1 MTTYLVT
8 GCAGFIGSHLC
19 DSLLEDGHSVVGVDA
34 FTPTYPRSLKER
46 NLRDALSNSR
56 FRLAELDVAIADG
69 ALVEAV
75 ADAELVFH
83 LAAQPGVRTSWGAS
97 FEHYVHRNLL
107 ATQRVFEA
115 AAEVGLR
122 VVLASSS
129 SVYGDV
135 EAGATQESAAL
146 RPISPYGVTKLGCEH
161 LARAYAKSFDLDVV
175 TLRYFTVFGPRQR
188 PDMAFTRIAAAVVDG
203 GTPFEVF
210 GSGEQSRDFT
220 YVADAVA
227 ATVLAGEHAP
237 SDSIYNVG
245 GGEEATVN
253 RALELVE
260 EIAGRPVEILR
271 TQRMRGDVRRTS
283 ADTSALRAE
292 CSWVPSVSLRE
303 GLRAQLKWYEE
314 LRAELE
320 EPAALAGLVE
330 R

>member
-1 MTTYLVT
+1 MTTYVVT

-34 FTPTYPRSLKER
+34 FTPAYPRSLKER
-46 NLRDALSNSR
+46 NLRDALTNSR

-135 EAGATQESAAL
+135 ESGATHESAAL

-203 GTPFEVF
+203 TPFEVF

-253 RALELVE
+253 RVLELVE

-271 TQRMRGDVRRTS
+271 TQTMRGDVRRTS
-283 ADTSALRAE
+283 ADTSALSAE

>member
-1 MTTYLVT
+1 VTTYLVT

-129 SVYGDV
+129 SVYGNV
-135 EAGATQESAAL
+135 ETGASQESAAL

-203 GTPFEVF
+203 TPFEVF

-253 RALELVE
+253 RVLELVE

-320 EPAALAGLVE
+320 EPAALAGLGE

>member
-1 MTTYLVT
+1 VTTYLVT

-19 DSLLEDGHSVVGVDA
+19 DSLLEDGHSVIGVDA

-46 NLRDALSNSR
+46 NLRDALANSR

-135 EAGATQESAAL
+135 ETGATQESAAL

-188 PDMAFTRIAAAVVDG
+188 PDMAFTRIAAAIVD

-237 SDSIYNVG
+237 SGSIYNVG

-253 RALELVE
+253 RVLELVG
-260 EIAGRPVEILR
+260 EIAGPPVEILR
-271 TQRMRGDVRRTS
+271 TQTMRGDVRRTS

>member
-1 MTTYLVT
+1 VTRYLVT

-115 AAEVGLR
+115 AVEVGLR

-135 EAGATQESAAL
+135 ETGATHESAAL

-203 GTPFEVF
+203 TPFEVF

-253 RALELVE
+253 RVLELVE

-303 GLRAQLKWYEE
+303 GLRAQLKWYEG

-320 EPAALAGLVE
+320 GPAALAGLVE

>member
-1 MTTYLVT
+1 VTTYLVT

-19 DSLLEDGHSVVGVDA
+19 DALLEDGHSVVGVDA

-46 NLRDALSNSR
+46 NLRDARTNSR
-56 FRLAELDVAIADG
+56 FRLAELDVAIEDG

-75 ADAELVFH
+75 AEAELVFH

-135 EAGATQESAAL
+135 ETGATQESAAL

-188 PDMAFTRIAAAVVDG
+188 PDMAFTRIAAAAVD

-227 ATVLAGEHAP
+227 ATVLAGEGAP

-253 RALELVE
+253 RVLELVE
-260 EIAGRPVEILR
+260 EITGRPVEILR

>member
-1 MTTYLVT
+1 VSTYVVT

-19 DSLLEDGHSVVGVDA
+19 DSLLEDGHNVVGVDA
-34 FTPTYPRSLKER
+34 FTPVYARSLKER
-46 NLRDALSNSR
+46 NVRNARSNPR

-75 ADAELVFH
+75 AGAELVFH

-115 AAEVGLR
+115 AAEVGVR

-129 SVYGDV
+129 SVYGNA
-135 EAGATQESAAL
+135 ESGATRESAAL

-161 LARAYAKSFDLDVV
+161 LARAYAESFDLDVV

-203 GTPFEVF
+203 TPFEVF
-210 GSGEQSRDFT
+210 GTGEQSRDFT
-220 YVADAVA
+220 YVTDAVA
-227 ATVLAGEHAP
+227 ATLLAGEHAP
-237 SDSIYNVG
+237 SGSIYNVG
-245 GGEEATVN
+245 GGETATVN
-253 RALELVE
+253 RVLELVE
-260 EIAGRPVEILR
+260 DIAGRPVEILR
-271 TQRMRGDVRRTS
+271 TQRMAGDVRRTS
-283 ADTSALRAE
+283 ADTSALRSE
-292 CSWVPSVSLRE
+292 CLWVPSVSLRE
-303 GLRAQLKWYEE
+303 GLRAQLEWYEE
-314 LRAELE
+314 LRAELDQ
-320 EPAALAGLVE
+320 PAALAAVPE

>member
-8 GCAGFIGSHLC
+8 GCSGFIGSHLC
-19 DSLLEDGHSVVGVDA
+19 DSLLENGHSVIGVDA

-46 NLRDALSNSR
+46 NLRDALANSR

-69 ALVEAV
+69 GLVEAV

-115 AAEVGLR
+115 AAQVGLR

-135 EAGATQESAAL
+135 ETGATQESAAL

-203 GTPFEVF
+203 TPFEVF

-237 SDSIYNVG
+237 SGSIYNVG

-253 RALELVE
+253 RVLELVG
-260 EIAGRPVEILR
+260 EIAGPPVEILR
-271 TQRMRGDVRRTS
+271 TQTMRGDVRRTS

>member
-1 MTTYLVT
+1 VTTYLVT

-19 DSLLEDGHSVVGVDA
+19 DSLLADGHSVVGVDA

-56 FRLAELDVAIADG
+56 FRLAELDLAIADG

-129 SVYGDV
+129 SVYGNV
-135 EAGATQESAAL
+135 ETGASQESAAL

-203 GTPFEVF
+203 TPFEVF

-253 RALELVE
+253 RVLELVE

-320 EPAALAGLVE
+320 EPAALAGLGE

>member
-1 MTTYLVT
+1 VTTYLVT

-135 EAGATQESAAL
+135 ETGATQESAAL

-253 RALELVE
+253 RVLELVE

-292 CSWVPSVSLRE
+292 CSWAPSVSLRE

-314 LRAELE
+314 LCAELE
-320 EPAALAGLVE
+320 EPATLAGLVE

>member
-1 MTTYLVT
+1 VTTYLVT

-253 RALELVE
+253 RVLELVE

-292 CSWVPSVSLRE
+292 CSWAPSVSLRE

-314 LRAELE
+314 LCAELE
-320 EPAALAGLVE
+320 EPATLAGLVE

>member
-1 MTTYLVT
+1 VTTYLVT

-56 FRLAELDVAIADG
+56 FRLAELDLAIADG

-83 LAAQPGVRTSWGAS
+83 MAAQPGVRTSWGAS

-129 SVYGDV
+129 SVYGNV
-135 EAGATQESAAL
+135 ETGASQESAAL
-146 RPISPYGVTKLGCEH
+146 QPISPYGVTKLGCEH

-203 GTPFEVF
+203 TPFEVF

-237 SDSIYNVG
+237 SDSVYNVG

-253 RALELVE
+253 RVLELVE

-271 TQRMRGDVRRTS
+271 TKKMRGDVRRTS

-320 EPAALAGLVE
+320 KSAALAGLVE

>member
-1 MTTYLVT
+1 LTTYLVT

>member
-1 MTTYLVT
+1 VTTYLVT

-46 NLRDALSNSR
+46 NLRDALSTSR

-69 ALVEAV
+69 ALVETV

-135 EAGATQESAAL
+135 ELGATRESAAL

-161 LARAYAKSFDLDVV
+161 LARAYAKSLDLDVV

-188 PDMAFTRIAAAVVDG
+188 PDMAFARIAAAVVDG
-203 GTPFEVF
+203 IPFEVF

-253 RALELVE
+253 RVLELVE

-271 TQRMRGDVRRTS
+271 TQTMRGDVRRTS

-292 CSWVPSVSLRE
+292 CSWLPSVSLRD
-303 GLRAQLKWYEE
+303 GLHAQLKWYEG

-320 EPAALAGLVE
+320 DPAALAGLVE